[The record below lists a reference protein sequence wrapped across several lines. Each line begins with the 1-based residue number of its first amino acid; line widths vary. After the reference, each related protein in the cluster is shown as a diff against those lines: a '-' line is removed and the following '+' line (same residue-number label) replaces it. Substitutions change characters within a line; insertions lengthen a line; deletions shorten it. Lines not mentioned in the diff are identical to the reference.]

1 MLNKYGTN
9 LWSYKD
15 NQNYNVSDNQPIT
28 KFSVENNG
36 FTSIFQDIPSTRTT
50 NDSTIV
56 IWKEQKDGTF
66 KEEKIRYT
74 EDVSALV
81 INALRNYT
89 PSSGGGSII
98 GDMFVKSKENGFSDW
113 GKEENTSEAKSSTST
128 YSLSEFASVN
138 QVEDLNGDGLIDFTI
153 NNYIYYNLGN
163 GTYFKSPHKG
173 KIYAADLNND
183 GLLDYIDFAK
193 GNVDLYMMQANGK
206 MSEKRTIFSNSAM
219 TNIFFGDF
227 DRDGDVDFLLYI
239 PGTTTYTIFFRN
251 DGNGVFKKK
260 ETYLEGMYTCF
271 DCKDYDADGLYEI
284 LVSNTEASKDY
295 LLKCN
300 KNFTTDLIELPEDE
314 NKILADFNHDGI
326 TEINS
331 GASYTP
337 LASAKKNTR
346 PEKMGKPIAV
356 LQPDDGKLKIT
367 WKQGKDAQTSS
378 CDLTYELRIGTAPG
392 KGDVLF
398 CHALA
403 DGTRRNLMDGSMGRS
418 LKYLFDASFLTE
430 GKYYIAVQAV
440 DAGNMGGEW
449 SDEFVYEHKVTVPA
463 ISVSPIIFSTANP
476 VDIQV
481 ANNIDAATYMWEVD
495 GGKVVKK
502 TSNAGLIQVFYTNSG
517 TKRIEVTML
526 YNGKKYK
533 STPININV
541 SPICA
546 DGQFSYSND
555 IFNNGF
561 DMNQDGNKNY
571 ARQEN
576 VLKGSL

>member
-1 MLNKYGTN
+1 MNKYGTN

>member
-1 MLNKYGTN
+1 MLIGLIVACCGQAFADDKVTYSSDVHPTQIYSLKSFYDIDGDGILEVVGSNYNTNSFVSKVNGTKCKALSGIFNLFEYLNDNVGPLLLNKYGTN

-74 EDVSALV
+74 EYVSAIV

-398 CHALA
+398 VCSA
-403 DGTRRNLMDGSMGRS
+403 
-418 LKYLFDASFLTE
+418 
-430 GKYYIAVQAV
+430 
-440 DAGNMGGEW
+440 
-449 SDEFVYEHKVTVPA
+449 
-463 ISVSPIIFSTANP
+463 
-476 VDIQV
+476 
-481 ANNIDAATYMWEVD
+481 
-495 GGKVVKK
+495 
-502 TSNAGLIQVFYTNSG
+502 
-517 TKRIEVTML
+517 
-526 YNGKKYK
+526 
-533 STPININV
+533 
-541 SPICA
+541 
-546 DGQFSYSND
+546 
-555 IFNNGF
+555 
-561 DMNQDGNKNY
+561 
-571 ARQEN
+571 
-576 VLKGSL
+576 

>member
-1 MLNKYGTN
+1 MLIGLIVACCGQAFADDKVTYSSDVHPTQIYSLKSFYDIDGDGILEVVGSNYNTNSFVSKVNGTKCKALSGIFNLFEYLNDNVGPLLLNKYGTN

-74 EDVSALV
+74 EYVSALV

-356 LQPDDGKLKIT
+356 LQ
-367 WKQGKDAQTSS
+367 
-378 CDLTYELRIGTAPG
+378 
-392 KGDVLF
+392 
-398 CHALA
+398 
-403 DGTRRNLMDGSMGRS
+403 
-418 LKYLFDASFLTE
+418 
-430 GKYYIAVQAV
+430 
-440 DAGNMGGEW
+440 
-449 SDEFVYEHKVTVPA
+449 
-463 ISVSPIIFSTANP
+463 
-476 VDIQV
+476 
-481 ANNIDAATYMWEVD
+481 
-495 GGKVVKK
+495 
-502 TSNAGLIQVFYTNSG
+502 
-517 TKRIEVTML
+517 
-526 YNGKKYK
+526 
-533 STPININV
+533 
-541 SPICA
+541 
-546 DGQFSYSND
+546 
-555 IFNNGF
+555 
-561 DMNQDGNKNY
+561 
-571 ARQEN
+571 
-576 VLKGSL
+576 